1 MDVDSRNGMQIL
13 SEDECWELLGRSVV
27 ARLAVAPGGRPD
39 IFPVNYLARNGII
52 IFRTAEG
59 SKLTSLVINQ
69 SVALE
74 IDGYVPETNEAWSV
88 VIVGTAD
95 VVTSDDDTAALEAL
109 PLEPWNTAPK
119 YNFVEITPSRITGRR
134 FVAEGRQPS

>member
-13 SEDECWELLGRSVV
+13 GEDECWELLGHSSV

-39 IFPVNYLARNGII
+39 IFPVNYLARNGIVL
-52 IFRTAEG
+52 FRTAEG

-69 SVALE
+69 AVALE
-74 IDGYVPETNEAWSV
+74 IDGYEPDTNEAWSV

-109 PLEPWNTAPK
+109 PLEPWNTSPK
-119 YNFVEITPSRITGRR
+119 YNFVEITPSRVTGRR